1 MSTASPRPAQP
12 LHALVDCNNFY
23 ANCERLFRPD
33 LRDRPV
39 IVLSNNDGC
48 VVARS
53 QEAKALGIGMA
64 VPAYRIRD
72 LIEREG
78 VTVFS
83 SNYALYADVSQ
94 RVMRVLEEAVP
105 RVEQYSID
113 EAFLDLTGLAD
124 PVALARA
131 LRQRV
136 HRWVGVP
143 VSIGLAPSR
152 TLAKL
157 ANAAAKRW
165 PATGGVVDLRDPHRQ
180 RRLLRL
186 MPVEEVWGVGRR
198 LGRRLRVMGIDS
210 ALKLADSD
218 PALMRKAFSVMLERT
233 VRELRGQSCLE
244 LEEAPPPR
252 QQVLCSRTFAERV
265 SALAPLREAVSHF
278 AARAAEKLREDG
290 QLTRQVSVYLRTNP
304 HHPREPQHHPLVTV
318 PLPEPTADSRDVLH
332 AALRALEAAW
342 RPGHRYMK
350 AGVLLGELVQP
361 RSWQRDLFD
370 HLPTRRRSD
379 ALMQTL
385 DRINRAGRGR
395 LFFASE
401 GIRRPWQMRRDHLSP
416 AYTTRWS
423 DLPRVR

>member
-1 MSTASPRPAQP
+1 
-12 LHALVDCNNFY
+12 
-23 ANCERLFRPD
+23 
-33 LRDRPV
+33 

-64 VPAYRIRD
+64 VPAYQIRE

-78 VTVFS
+78 VAVFS
-83 SNYALYADVSQ
+83 SNYALYADISQ
-94 RVMRVLEEAVP
+94 RVMCVLEELAP

-113 EAFLDLTGLAD
+113 EAFLDLSGLAD
-124 PVALARA
+124 PTRLART
-131 LRQRV
+131 LRDRV

-143 VSIGLAPSR
+143 VSVGLAPTR

-165 PATGGVVDLRDPHRQ
+165 PATGGVVDLRDRARQ

-186 MPVEEVWGVGRR
+186 MEVEEIWGVGRR
-198 LGRRLRVMGIDS
+198 LGRRLRGMGIDT

-218 PALMRKAFSVMLERT
+218 VALMRKAFSINMERT
-233 VRELRGQSCLE
+233 IRELRGQPCLE

-265 SALAPLREAVSHF
+265 SALEPLREAVSHF
-278 AARAAEKLREDG
+278 AARTAEKLREDG
-290 QLTRQVSVYLRTNP
+290 QQARQVSVYLRTNP
-304 HHPREPQHHPLVTV
+304 HNPHEPQHHPCVTV
-318 PLPEPTADSRDVLH
+318 PLPEPADDSRDIIH
-332 AALRALEAAW
+332 AALQALEQAW

-350 AGVLLGELVQP
+350 AGVLLGELVQAGT
-361 RSWQRDLFD
+361 WQRDLFD
-370 HLPTRRRSD
+370 HLPARRRPD

-385 DRINRAGRGR
+385 DRINRSGRGR

-401 GIRRPWQMRRDHLSP
+401 GIRRPW
-416 AYTTRWS
+416 
-423 DLPRVR
+423 